1 MNFKQTL
8 DIIEYE
14 CNARILQRT
23 PYDLLDAELIM
34 LKDAEGMSASERALA
49 EAIIDDKKSKLK
61 RRLLSTIRFIGELF
75 KENLLKSTIM
85 YECIDNLIAITDA
98 DGNFVSFK
106 PTQDEQFIELLCRL
120 LHTMGGKLEMLETDT
135 TPMPL
140 TFYFAELIKLS
151 RDKRLNSRIRFSL
164 EEVIELRRNK
174 WQSRREEEGP
184 AKLDQIHEKAAA
196 EELAKQQW
204 SAGGGGGGHQ
214 QQNRFNSQQG
224 QGQGHDARGPR
235 HGQGQGQDRSGFQ
248 TSRDNQGQ
256 GGYQD
261 QRNGPDNRG
270 FRSGQNGQDQH
281 QNQNSNQGRGP
292 NRQQPQQQQQ
302 HHQQQQQ
309 QHHQQQS
316 QSGQQRGHDH
326 QQQQQPSSSSH
337 TPTIATL
344 SDDEILKRA
353 TITVDDYLR
362 VRDSVEAVKSM
373 QELPP
378 SAVRVVIQKV
388 HILPLG
394 LDPYLQLL
402 CIQLHFFASPKIYP
416 R

>member
-1 MNFKQTL
+1 M
-8 DIIEYE
+8 
-14 CNARILQRT
+14 QRT
-23 PYDLLDAELIM
+23 PYDLLDAELIV

-98 DGNFVSFK
+98 EGNFVGFK
-106 PTQDEQFIELLCRL
+106 PTQDEQYIELLCRL
-120 LHTMGGKLEMLETDT
+120 LHTMGGKLEMLETDS
-135 TPMPL
+135 TPCPL
-140 TFYFAELIKLS
+140 RFYFAELSKLS
-151 RDKRLNSRIRFSL
+151 KDKRLNSRIRFSL

-235 HGQGQGQDRSGFQ
+235 HNQGQGGGFQ
-248 TSRDNQGQ
+248 PSRDNQGQ

-281 QNQNSNQGRGP
+281 QNQNQNQNQGRGQG
-292 NRQQPQQQQQ
+292 RQQPQQQQHQ
-302 HHQQQQQ
+302 NQQQQQQ
-309 QHHQQQS
+309 QHQQQS
-316 QSGQQRGHDH
+316 QQGQQRGHDQQP
-326 QQQQQPSSSSH
+326 QQQQHPSSSSH
-337 TPTIATL
+337 TPTTAPL
-344 SDDEILKRA
+344 SDDEISKRA

-362 VRDSVEAVKSM
+362 VRDSSEAVKAM

-388 HILPLG
+388 RFSPSQHQHNFIC
-394 LDPYLQLL
+394 LL
-402 CIQLHFFASPKIYP
+402 LHF
-416 R
+416 